1 MFIAQ
6 MKNVFI
12 IGHTVT
18 ELRDAGSMQAVS
30 DTMTSR
36 NEDETKNLMMYYMSQ
51 VKELLKLI
59 AEDNVDTKWI
69 LQNEM
74 KQLGITSKNS
84 EIYFDPGTRKAERFL
99 RIKTLKENKDKLL
112 KLRDFAEL
120 FKTIISTRL
129 YIPSIEEVEADW
141 MIALSIKFNDNLK

>member
-1 MFIAQ
+1 M
-6 MKNVFI
+6 
-12 IGHTVT
+12 
-18 ELRDAGSMQAVS
+18 
-30 DTMTSR
+30 
-36 NEDETKNLMMYYMSQ
+36 
-51 VKELLKLI
+51 
-59 AEDNVDTKWI
+59 DTKWI